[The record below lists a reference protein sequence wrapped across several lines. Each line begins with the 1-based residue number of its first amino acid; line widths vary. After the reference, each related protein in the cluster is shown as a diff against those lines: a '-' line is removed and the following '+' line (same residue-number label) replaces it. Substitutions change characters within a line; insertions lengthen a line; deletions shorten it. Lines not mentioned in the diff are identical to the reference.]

1 MNTVWKEI
9 FWHILN
15 GNLAPFTF
23 NTDVL
28 LWTGTSAWTCTV
40 ACFHAVIGNSFFY
53 FKYKFIKA
61 IEDTVNTLCVHDRTV
76 VGELWANI
84 YISIIKEKYGQTNKI
99 WTFYELRSHRKRGF
113 KNYIHS
119 GKKKKYQIFIIQL
132 SPCRNTQLLC
142 ICGFYFL
149 QGFHVKL

>member
-1 MNTVWKEI
+1 MAIWHLLLLTRMYYCGRGHLPELALLHVFMQWLEI
-9 FWHILN
+9 
-15 GNLAPFTF
+15 P
-23 NTDVL
+23 
-28 LWTGTSAWTCTV
+28 
-40 ACFHAVIGNSFFY
+40 FFY

-76 VGELWANI
+76 FGELWANI